1 MFIYQ
6 HKKDRPKSTR
16 RLNVADDVI
25 VTGGID
31 VRLLSNLTFGKQ
43 RGVKK
48 HELRLK
54 VRSMPIT
61 VPDAIADLS
70 MAICKSIYRMILGG
84 LDEPAI
90 VEYIPNVV
98 HGNAQ
103 HTTIPYR
110 SLTSHQKSILRDG
123 IQHGN

>member
-1 MFIYQ
+1 MLGPMLLHWDGNMDSY
-6 HKKDRPKSTR
+6 HKK
-16 RLNVADDVI
+16 
-25 VTGGID
+25 
-31 VRLLSNLTFGKQ
+31 LTFGKQ
-43 RGVKK
+43 KGVKK

-70 MAICKSIYRMILGG
+70 MAICKSVYRMILGG
-84 LDEPAI
+84 LDEQ
-90 VEYIPNVV
+90 VV